1 MIRWSPTF
9 RLCLE
14 SNVHTPDAVFRIL
27 LFHCFIVI
35 FFLVSGT
42 VGAQNRT
49 GSDSVHSVA
58 PDSVSPAWLPEF
70 QTGEISG
77 DGQRKVFATDTM
89 VKSPWGAV
97 LRSLVIP
104 GWGQW
109 YNDNRWKAPLYLVSD
124 GIMIGVYMQRNKRVD
139 ELERQRSMIDRQ
151 IRKDPFLSEERRRI
165 LKARFGDLT
174 SDLDGALN
182 RRNLF
187 GWLFAISHLLGM
199 IDAYTDAHLYQFD
212 EKINMTVVPA
222 DNGFRLSVAWSIP

>member
-1 MIRWSPTF
+1 MIRWFPTY

-14 SNVHTPDAVFRIL
+14 SNVTMPKTAFRVL
-27 LFHCFIVI
+27 LLHCFIVI
-35 FFLVSGT
+35 FGMVTGT
-42 VGAQNRT
+42 VGAQDRT
-49 GSDSVHSVA
+49 RSDSAYSGRA
-58 PDSVSPAWLPEF
+58 DSLPPVWLPEF
-70 QTGEISG
+70 RTGEISG
-77 DGQRKVFATDTM
+77 DGQGRVFATDTM

-97 LRSLVIP
+97 ARSLVIP

-109 YNDNRWKAPLYLVSD
+109 YNDKKWKAPLYLVSD
-124 GIMIGVYMQRNKRVD
+124 GIMIGIYMQRNKRVD
-139 ELERQRSMIDRQ
+139 ELEKQRAMIDRQ

-174 SDLDGALN
+174 NDLDGALN